1 MKDLVWVLVVS
12 DILLKHQHQLGADIL
27 PWAAARMNISFISF
41 SLPLS
46 LSLFLTTS
54 PSLTFSCILLPL
66 IYLWWSWITY
76 LSKDNSTSL
85 FPTFSLQLILYQ
97 IYKRW
102 SRKNSSVAIEKF
114 QLGHPTP
121 TLPTVSTSQ
130 FLLTTSYTLQF
141 MWSHIWPRDK
151 HIFNHV
157 HMSALVRIILPV
169 ADPAWTIRFVDLL
182 GWWISKLGLGGFR
195 SWSLRLSMSQC
206 ISYRTPFWAPLSRAW
221 LTMGQ
226 SASFQ
231 SPKTSLYLG
240 HSSSFSRP

>member
-1 MKDLVWVLVVS
+1 MPFEKTRVPNMGINPHHPLGISDCNWHISIVRPRRNEGSGMSAGITIVS

-102 SRKNSSVAIEKF
+102 CRKNSSVAIEKF

-157 HMSALVRIILPV
+157 HMSALLRIILPI
-169 ADPAWTIRFVDLL
+169 ADPTWT
-182 GWWISKLGLGGFR
+182 
-195 SWSLRLSMSQC
+195 M
-206 ISYRTPFWAPLSRAW
+206 
-221 LTMGQ
+221 
-226 SASFQ
+226 
-231 SPKTSLYLG
+231 
-240 HSSSFSRP
+240 